1 NSIEIL
7 PEVIS
12 VYCFTPMSSSFQ
24 QRLSYTTLSDLGLLD
39 VQHLNLSNQRQ
50 NLHCE
55 HQGGNPL
62 CAAHPALA

>member
-55 HQGGNPL
+55 HQGLRGTDDG
-62 CAAHPALA
+62 